1 MLISLRT
8 LDGNS
13 FELNVEVNDS
23 IYEVKEKIFTQ
34 EGLYLEYLKL
44 IFAGKQLEDQ
54 RTVRSYGIQKNS
66 TIYIIM
72 RQFSG

>member
-1 MLISLRT
+1 
-8 LDGNS
+8 
-13 FELNVEVNDS
+13 
-23 IYEVKEKIFTQ
+23 
-34 EGLYLEYLKL
+34 LKL

-54 RTVRSYGIQKNS
+54 RTVRDYGIQKNS